1 MNKSKIKLLNRIQE
15 QIKEDLKGYIGD
27 PLTKEQ
33 IKNMKKC
40 VEKYIYKYVDE
51 IFDVLNVKEGG
62 GYIPIVIFPKQSKKQ
77 IKNREFTVNVYL
89 EKQQPFSD

>member
-40 VEKYIYKYVDE
+40 VEKQIYKYVDE

>member
-15 QIKEDLKGYIGD
+15 HIKEDLKGYIGD